1 MPERNASEGLPQ
13 TPPLHADPP
22 GIRYLVRLA
31 TAVVVLVTLY
41 WASGVLIPIT
51 LAILLSLILSP
62 LVRILQRWGLP
73 RIAAASIALVAAI
86 GLTLLLAGV
95 IGTQMSDL
103 VQELPRYE
111 TRLVSKLSSLSDA
124 TIGWANRLVGR
135 IGSAFQ
141 AKTVPDAGASSPEP
155 ITSVAPQPANR
166 PTGNV
171 FSPLSFVGR
180 IISPVLH
187 PLAAL
192 GIVFVVTAFI
202 LLQKE
207 ELRDRSIRLFG
218 AHRRHSATLA
228 IDEVS
233 HRLSHYFLIQLVIN
247 ALVGL
252 VIGTGLVVIG
262 LPDPLVF
269 GIVAALL
276 RFIPYVGPIIGGT
289 LLSALAV
296 VIDPGWS
303 MALWTVILFA
313 VTEAITGQ
321 IIEPMVFRY
330 STGLSPFAVIIAAIF
345 WGWLWGPVGLVLSMP
360 LTLGLVVFGRH
371 FEPLR
376 FFDVMLGD
384 RPAPTAGGQR
394 LDARD
399 P

>member
-1 MPERNASEGLPQ
+1 MPERNASERLPQ
-13 TPPLHADPP
+13 APLLHADPP

-95 IGTQMSDL
+95 IGTQMGDL

-111 TRLVSKLSSLSDA
+111 TRLVSKISSLSDA

-135 IGSAFQ
+135 IGRAFQ
-141 AKTVPDAGASSPEP
+141 APTVPDAGASSPQP
-155 ITSVAPQPANR
+155 IPSVAPQPANR
-166 PTGNV
+166 ATGNL

-187 PLAAL
+187 PLAAF
-192 GIVFVVTAFI
+192 GIVLVVTAFI

-207 ELRDRSIRLFG
+207 DLRDRSIRLFG
-218 AHRRHSATLA
+218 AYRRHSATLA

-233 HRLSHYFLIQLVIN
+233 HRLSHYFLVQLVIN

-276 RFIPYVGPIIGGT
+276 RFIPYVGPMIGGT

-321 IIEPMVFRY
+321 IIEPMVFRH

-384 RPAPTAGGQR
+384 RPAPIAGEQR